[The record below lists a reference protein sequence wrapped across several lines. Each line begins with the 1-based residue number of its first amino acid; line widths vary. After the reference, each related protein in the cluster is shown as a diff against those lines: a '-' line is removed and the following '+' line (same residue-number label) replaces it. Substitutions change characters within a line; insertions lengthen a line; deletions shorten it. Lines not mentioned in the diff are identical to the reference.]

1 MVQRATTHRLEV
13 ARGSLPR
20 RALSLAVEWAMAHRD
35 ELRHNWE
42 RAERGE
48 PIVTIAPLE

>member
-1 MVQRATTHRLEV
+1 MAWASERPA
-13 ARGSLPR
+13 P
-20 RALSLAVEWAMAHRD
+20 LAKAHRD

-48 PIVTIAPLE
+48 PVAGIDPLE